1 MDNEPYEKG
10 GESKMSTLNKIL
22 GAYVVGLLV
31 GAGLVL
37 AVVHAVME

>member
-1 MDNEPYEKG
+1 MDIEPNEKG
-10 GESKMSTLNKIL
+10 GKPEMTTLNKIL
-22 GAYVVGLLV
+22 SAYIVGLVV

>member
-1 MDNEPYEKG
+1 MDNEPNEKG
-10 GESKMSTLNKIL
+10 GKSKMTTLNKIL
-22 GAYVVGLLV
+22 GAYVIGLLV

>member
-1 MDNEPYEKG
+1 MDNESNEKG
-10 GESKMSTLNKIL
+10 GEPKMTTLNKIL
-22 GAYVVGLLV
+22 GAYVIGLLV